1 MFEGYISAVKAKKPT
16 PVTCLSDVYI
26 QKVSV
31 PYLFHKRSLNWF
43 PVYFI
48 LCTEKRASGK
58 ESLPDGPRGPGHK
71 KDKEPLFQETGGSQK
86 ALSLPPPQHPTQI
99 SQNPT
104 HGPDLKSILALR
116 EVLWAGQL
124 VPGHPDMKNLQQA
137 CSLLVVQWPFCR
149 TVLWSQGAH
158 WEALEDPEPSGEETC
173 CSGKSKSTWVQSPPR
188 TVTTSLT
195 SGDLPAS
202 IPEICTLP
210 QSIGSCRGSFPR
222 YYYNKFARRCERFLY
237 GGCGGNRNNF
247 IFVEQCQL
255 ACRENK

>member
-1 MFEGYISAVKAKKPT
+1 MAQGVQDTKKIKSLFSKKQNSQGVQTSAFIEEEINLKNPPLPKAVLQDPRRAMGAELRGQDWGLPEGTEFTSSSASHPN
-16 PVTCLSDVYI
+16 
-26 QKVSV
+26 
-31 PYLFHKRSLNWF
+31 F
-43 PVYFI
+43 
-48 LCTEKRASGK
+48 TE
-58 ESLPDGPRGPGHK
+58 PN
-71 KDKEPLFQETGGSQK
+71 TW
-86 ALSLPPPQHPTQI
+86 
-99 SQNPT
+99 
-104 HGPDLKSILALR
+104 